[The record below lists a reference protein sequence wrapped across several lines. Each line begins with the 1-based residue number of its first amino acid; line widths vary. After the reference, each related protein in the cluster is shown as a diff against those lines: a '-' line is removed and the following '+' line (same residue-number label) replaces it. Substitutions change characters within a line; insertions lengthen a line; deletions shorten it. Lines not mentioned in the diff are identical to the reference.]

1 MRTSL
6 EQEVKCPC
14 DEGYPRSS
22 CCKAFSR
29 RRNGAFFSV
38 PRAAKSASPR
48 PRLPAGGLSRGR
60 GGGAR
65 LSTRPRSIAPLL
77 LSIFARFGTMFIP
90 PFPSLGVLLQ
100 EGRSSRPKSDRA
112 KGAGPFKVS
121 GKSRLIAKLT
131 LSSCRHSGRHACS
144 KRRERER
151 RGRVRPVVVWH
162 SKEVSREQ

>member
-1 MRTSL
+1 MKCPEFSPPRMQTKGAWKECHVSCRREGEEERVGVKGKVNILRFNNAPQRDSRRHSSDRRCARTSL

-14 DEGYPRSS
+14 DDGYPRSS

-38 PRAAKSASPR
+38 PRAAKSASPW
-48 PRLPAGGLSRGR
+48 PRLPAGGLSRYR

-90 PFPSLGVLLQ
+90 PRRFP
-100 EGRSSRPKSDRA
+100 P
-112 KGAGPFKVS
+112 
-121 GKSRLIAKLT
+121 
-131 LSSCRHSGRHACS
+131 
-144 KRRERER
+144 
-151 RGRVRPVVVWH
+151 
-162 SKEVSREQ
+162 